1 MALLHVN
8 FFSDVLG
15 VCTNMEVIL
24 PQKSY
29 TQIGIES
36 SEGGERIPVLYLL
49 HGMSDDC
56 TIWCRRT
63 SIERYVAPLGI
74 AVVMAS
80 AQLSYY
86 SDMVYGGK
94 FFTFFADELPK
105 ICRGFFPQISGRRED
120 TFVAGLSM
128 GGYGA
133 FKLAMRRPEN
143 YAFAGS
149 LSGAFDIANRVI
161 HENVW
166 NLAFGGADKIPGS
179 ENDLFYLAEQL
190 KNSGKETPCFY
201 CSTGK
206 DDELTFDGNEKMHKH
221 LTELGIDHTYE
232 VFEGVHNWDYWDTHI
247 KDILARLP
255 IKNK

>member
-29 TQIGIES
+29 TQIGIDS
-36 SEGGERIPVLYLL
+36 KEGGDSIPVLYLL

-56 TIWCRRT
+56 TIWARRT

-80 AQLSYY
+80 AELSYY
-86 SDMVYGGK
+86 SDMEYGGK

-105 ICRGFFPQISGRRED
+105 ICRGFFPQISNKRED

-133 FKLAMRRPEN
+133 FKLAMRRPEQ

-149 LSGAFDIANRVI
+149 LSGAFDIANKVI
-161 HENVW
+161 HPHVW
-166 NLAFGGADKIPGS
+166 DLAFGGVDKIEGS

-190 KNSGKETPCFY
+190 KNSGKEMPQLYF
-201 CSTGK
+201 SIGK
-206 DDELTFDGNEKMHKH
+206 GDELCFAGNERMHSH
-221 LTELGIDHTYE
+221 LTALDIDHTYE
-232 VFEGVHNWDYWDTHI
+232 VYEGIHNWDYWDTHI

-255 IKNK
+255 IK

>member
-29 TQIGIES
+29 TQIGIQS
-36 SEGGERIPVLYLL
+36 KEGGDSIPVLYLL

-56 TIWCRRT
+56 TIWARRT

-86 SDMVYGGK
+86 SDMVYGGR

-105 ICRGFFPQISGRRED
+105 ICQGFFPQISKKRED

-166 NLAFGGADKIPGS
+166 NLAFGGVDKIAGS

-190 KNSGKETPCFY
+190 KTSGKEMPNFY
-201 CSTGK
+201 FSTGK
-206 DDELTFDGNEKMHKH
+206 GDELTFAGNERMHSH
-221 LTELGIDHTYE
+221 LTVLGIDHTYE
-232 VFEGVHNWDYWDTHI
+232 VYEGVHNWEYWDTHI

-255 IKNK
+255 IKK